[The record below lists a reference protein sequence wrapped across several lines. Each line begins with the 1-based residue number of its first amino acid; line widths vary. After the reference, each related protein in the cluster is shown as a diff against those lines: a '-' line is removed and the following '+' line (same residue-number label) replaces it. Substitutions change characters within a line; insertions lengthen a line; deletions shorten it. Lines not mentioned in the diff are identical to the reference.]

1 MTSHSSQHILEQCF
15 QDNPIAM
22 LILDESGRIERFNRA
37 LQEMIG
43 VEPDVLLGCDV
54 ESLSHPNLRVLFDN
68 HGRIK
73 IPHTGNSGRIFQC
86 LAAEVP
92 EGSGRTLHCY
102 QEISQLHHLEAE
114 NRQLRLQVEELSITD
129 ELTGL
134 PNRRLLGQALN
145 TQVTRSRRYENP
157 LCLAVVE
164 VTSTKPPHRPSDNII
179 LAISRFL
186 RDRLRWADM
195 IARWSER
202 QFVLLLPETTMV
214 DGQRLLHKI
223 RLGFSDSLVREEE
236 EWPAIQLHI
245 GLAEWQK
252 GNDARLLMKRAM
264 ETLEAE
270 RAANAALPA

>member
-1 MTSHSSQHILEQCF
+1 MTNHNNQHILEQCF

-22 LILDESGRIERFNRA
+22 LILDESGRIERINRA

-43 VEPDVLLGCDV
+43 IEPQELLGRDV
-54 ESLSHPNLRVLFDN
+54 ENLSHPNLRVLFDN
-68 HGRIK
+68 HGRVK
-73 IPHTGNSGRIFQC
+73 IPTTGHSGRIFQC
-86 LAAEVP
+86 LACEIP

-102 QEISQLHHLEAE
+102 QEISQFHRLEEE
-114 NRQLRLQVEELSITD
+114 NLQLRQQVEELSITD

-134 PNRRLLGQALN
+134 PNRRLLGQALSS
-145 TQVTRSRRYENP
+145 QVTRSRRYDNP

-164 VTSTKPPHRPSDNII
+164 VATTTPPHRPSDNII

-202 QFVLLLPETTMV
+202 QFVLLLPETTME

-223 RLGFSDSLVREEE
+223 RLGFSDSALQDEE
-236 EWPAIQLHI
+236 EWPSIRLHI

-270 RAANAALPA
+270 REANTALPA

>member
-1 MTSHSSQHILEQCF
+1 MTSHNSQHILEQCF

-37 LQEMIG
+37 LQEMLG
-43 VEPDVLLGCDV
+43 VEPDMLLGCDV
-54 ESLSHPNLRVLFDN
+54 ENLTHPNLRVLFDN
-68 HGRIK
+68 HGRVK
-73 IPHTGNSGRIFQC
+73 IPHTDNRGRIFQC
-86 LAAEVP
+86 LAAEIP

-102 QEISQLHHLEAE
+102 QEVSQLHYLEAE

-164 VTSTKPPHRPSDNII
+164 VASDKPPHHPGDDII

-202 QFVLLLPETTMV
+202 QFILLLPETTME
-214 DGQRLLHKI
+214 DGHRLLHKI
-223 RLGFSDSLVREEE
+223 RLGFSDNVLRDKE
-236 EWPAIQLHI
+236 EWPQIRLHI

-252 GNDARLLMKRAM
+252 GNDSRLLMKRAM